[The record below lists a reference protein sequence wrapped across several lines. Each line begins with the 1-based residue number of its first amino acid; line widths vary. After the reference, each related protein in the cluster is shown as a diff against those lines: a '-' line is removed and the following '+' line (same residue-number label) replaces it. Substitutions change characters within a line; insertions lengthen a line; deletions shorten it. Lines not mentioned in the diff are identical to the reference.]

1 MDRFAVRYALIGE
14 AQESLAR
21 TGVLVEGQ
29 LGDLDAFLGPL
40 RARWTGEAAANFD
53 AARAEWMR
61 AAEGMAEN
69 LAGLAELLARIDEN
83 YRSAHRANLSIWGGG
98 GSGSSSGPASTV
110 AMSAGAGSADE
121 VDVSIEEL
129 RRCARSFYGLQQR
142 LTDNMAWV
150 SRNLSLNAADMAGA
164 DPVLAPWR
172 QLYDDVARDLWAVL
186 KAGADVLGGMAQGMT
201 DTGNNYVDAELAST
215 AGHGGAIPERLPDL
229 RAHEVRPASALPAS
243 AAPSPAKPMEDWAY
257 DYWPDG
263 HPDKLLYAAGEW
275 NQLAKVLLEVSSSG
289 DALVR
294 GLVEENRG
302 EVFDRI
308 QEYWESK
315 SQLCGTAEIF
325 SALQKSCT
333 SLSNACRLLAKA
345 VKAAQEG
352 MRSLDASIDDLGVL
366 EVIAYFKH
374 PLAKAAEVG
383 VELGK
388 WLATLAIT
396 DQVKDAY
403 ELGRGEAVAALSQG
417 SSLSYLRK
425 WAQDAEAV
433 TVESER
439 RAYEQVDRGLEDHLG
454 EAPYNGWEEASEP
467 HPEPASVHITAGR
480 AQHIVEGDP
489 PPARGGGHGAGVGK
503 VGKTEFPPGWDR
515 PLILSHIR
523 DVARNPDQPPRWQSN
538 GRWVAYGVRDGVLI
552 RVVVNP
558 DGSVRTAFPLS
569 GPGVAE
575 NPREKN

>member
-1 MDRFAVRYALIGE
+1 ME
-14 AQESLAR
+14 
-21 TGVLVEGQ
+21 
-29 LGDLDAFLGPL
+29 
-40 RARWTGEAAANFD
+40 GEAAEGFD
-53 AARAEWMR
+53 TARAEWMR

-69 LAGLAELLARIDEN
+69 LAGLAKLLAQIDEN
-83 YRSAHRANLSIWGGG
+83 YRSAHHANLSIWGGG
-98 GSGSSSGPASTV
+98 GSGSSSGPASTL
-110 AMSAGAGSADE
+110 AMSAGAGAADE

-142 LTDNMAWV
+142 LTDNMSWV
-150 SRNLSLNAADMAGA
+150 SRNLSLNAAGMAGA
-164 DPVLAPWR
+164 DPVLEPWR
-172 QLYDDVARDLWAVL
+172 QFYDDVARDLWAVL
-186 KAGADVLGGMAQGMT
+186 KVGSDVLGGMARGMT
-201 DTGNNYVDAELAST
+201 DTGNNYVDSELSSM

-229 RAHEVRPASALPAS
+229 RVHEVRPAPDVPTS
-243 AAPSPAKPMEDWAY
+243 AASSPAKPMEDWAY

-289 DALVR
+289 DALIR

-308 QEYWESK
+308 REYWESK
-315 SQLCGTAEIF
+315 SQLCGTSEIF
-325 SALQKSCT
+325 SVLDKTCT
-333 SLSNACRLLAKA
+333 SLSHGCRLLAKA
-345 VKAAQEG
+345 VKSAQDD
-352 MRSLDASIDDLGVL
+352 MRSLEASIDDLGVL

-396 DQVKDAY
+396 DQVKDTY
-403 ELGRGEAVAALSQG
+403 ELGRGEAVAALSRG

-439 RAYEQVDRGLEDHLG
+439 RAYEQVDRGLEDHLAG
-454 EAPYNGWEEASEP
+454 VPCNGWEEAPEP
-467 HPEPASVHITAGR
+467 PPEPASVQITADR

-503 VGKTEFPPGWDR
+503 AGKTEFPPGG
-515 PLILSHIR
+515 I
-523 DVARNPDQPPRWQSN
+523 
-538 GRWVAYGVRDGVLI
+538 GR
-552 RVVVNP
+552 
-558 DGSVRTAFPLS
+558 SS
-569 GPGVAE
+569 
-575 NPREKN
+575 